1 MSFIGQVPQLDKTV
15 LSNIT
20 ISATGTGS
28 AINTTGFAALTI
40 QIANTSSTALW
51 AGIILIEGSN
61 DNVNWFPLLVNKV
74 NELSSQTQI
83 DTVGQYQVKADTLYV
98 RYTCQLIINTCSF
111 NVTGTTNLASSAT
124 DKLSW
129 AMDETNN
136 SPLNVKLQLQN
147 SGVKQDLSGAF
158 ILSDAPTAVQVNL
171 TATQNSITIDTQG
184 YQSLSITTG
193 AGIIAA
199 VSGSNDGL
207 TFQPNIGYSLLSGL
221 STSALAASGNFIFP
235 CLTRYIRVIASAG
248 GQFTYY
254 LRNQP
259 YTNNSVNLQQVNGAT
274 ITQATSQFGMN
285 IVNVG
290 GTATV
295 TGGLA
300 GTLGVGGST
309 AVGVAPTSNPIIA
322 GAIDPGGLGRR
333 LFSDATGRLIL
344 NPYSLATTIPSS
356 LAGVVLTT
364 ALGGN
369 IAPVTNS
376 GFNNQI
382 ALSAQDTTT
391 VDGQLQIEVLNLIL
405 QEMKIMNQQ
414 MYELP
419 RIIAANMNGYANA
432 TPVLQPYLGDEPTQM
447 RNDASLFINQQ

>member
-1 MSFIGQVPQLDKTV
+1 MSSYIGVPGRD
-15 LSNIT
+15 
-20 ISATGTGS
+20 
-28 AINTTGFAALTI
+28 NTTLFNGTVTTAGPGSTLDLTGFD
-40 QIANTSSTALW
+40 TALIQVTGIFS
-51 AGIILIEGSN
+51 GIITFERSL
-61 DNVNWFPLLVNKV
+61 DNVNWFIALVT
-74 NELSSQTQI
+74 ELNALNQKTQI
-83 DTVGQYQVKADTLYV
+83 ESTGIFSVRGEAQYL
-98 RYTCQLIINTCSF
+98 RYNITNITGSVNLLIDGNQNAINA
-111 NVTGTTNLASSAT
+111 G

-136 SPLNVKLQLQN
+136 SPLNIRLQAQN
-147 SGVKQDLSGAF
+147 SGVKQDNAGAF

-184 YQSLSITTG
+184 YQTISITTG

-199 VSGSNDGL
+199 VSGSNDSL

-259 YTNNSVNLQQVNGAT
+259 YTNPSVNLQQVNGVT
-274 ITQATSQFGMN
+274 ISQATAQFGMN
-285 IVNVG
+285 IVSVG

-322 GAIDPGGLGRR
+322 GGIDPGGLGRR
-333 LFSDATGRLIL
+333 LAADALGTLFVSSRVV
-344 NPYSLATTIPSS
+344 PSS
-356 LAGVVLTT
+356 TA
-364 ALGGN
+364 ALGTSTQ
-369 IAPVTNS
+369 APVPVATAGYDNRV
-376 GFNNQI
+376 
-382 ALSAQDTTT
+382 ALSVQDTMQFE
-391 VDGQLQIEVLNLIL
+391 GQNHVELLGQIL

-414 MYELP
+414 LYELP
-419 RIIAANMNGYANA
+419 RFMAAQMNGYQFA
-432 TPVLQPYLGDEPTQM
+432 TSLPQPVLGDEPTAM